1 MLIIRPARQS
11 DLGDLM
17 DLSHAVG
24 TGMTSMPAN
33 EGAWLEKLTRS
44 EASFKAPAQGP
55 QGEIYFMVLEDTK
68 TQKAV
73 GTTALY
79 AGVGLKYPF
88 YSYKISKLVSASS
101 ELETTRKMNVMLL
114 VNDYTGATEIGSLYL
129 SKEYRQPGVGQFLSR
144 CRYLTLG
151 DFPDRFGDMVMAE
164 MRGWQDKD
172 GDSPFWTHLGEKF
185 FGIAFESADKISSV
199 KGTQIISDLMPKYPI
214 YIDLLPAEAQE
225 VIGKPHESSSPALR
239 LLEKEGFNFN
249 GYVDVFDGGPSV
261 EVPTRNIKTLQSSIV
276 AKLGGAE
283 EQEVAEDQSNLYMIS
298 NANITAYRICLQPA
312 KIEADGTIKLTQET
326 IDALR
331 LAPGDEVRYVKFRE
345 KRP

>member
-44 EASFKAPAQGP
+44 EASFKAPAMGP

-79 AGVGLKYPF
+79 AGVGLKHPF
-88 YSYKISKLVSASS
+88 YSYKISTLVNASS
-101 ELETTRKMNVMLL
+101 ELETTRKMKVMLL

-129 SKEYRQPGVGQFLSR
+129 SKEYRQPGIGQFLSR
-144 CRYLTLG
+144 CRYLTLA

-172 GDSPFWTHLGEKF
+172 GSSPFWNHLGGKF
-185 FGIAFESADKISSV
+185 FGIAFENADKISSV

-214 YIDLLPAEAQE
+214 YIDLLPDEAQE

-261 EVPTRNIKTLQSSIV
+261 EVPTRNIKTLQSSRV
-276 AKLGGAE
+276 ATVNGTK
-283 EQEVAEDQSNLYMIS
+283 EQPVAEDQSNLFMIS
-298 NANITAYRICLQPA
+298 NANIDAYRMCLQPA
-312 KIEADGTIKLTQET
+312 ELDDTQSIKLTQET

-331 LAPGDEVRYVKFRE
+331 LKEGDEVRYVKFRE
-345 KRP
+345 KKS